1 MKSETLQEIKDTF
14 KTVVRQQVAK
24 GGKVRWG
31 EAESLAVIEAL
42 VDVLV
47 SNEDAQADGF
57 DAIRT
62 NVGQVVNPSAFAQT
76 LEKLPAVGFDEKG
89 QPLAGGTFPH
99 PARIVRPKRG
109 TGGSRGASD
118 L

>member
-42 VDVLV
+42 VEVMV
-47 SNEDAQADGF
+47 TNEDATAEGF
-57 DAIRT
+57 DAIRA

-76 LEKLPAVGFDEKG
+76 LEKLPKD
-89 QPLAGGTFPH
+89 H
-99 PARIVRPKRG
+99 PASITRPKRG

>member
-1 MKSETLQEIKDTF
+1 MKPETLAEIKDTF

-42 VDVLV
+42 CDVLLT
-47 SNEDAQADGF
+47 NEDAGADGF
-57 DAIRT
+57 DAIRA

-76 LEKLPAVGFDEKG
+76 LEKLPKD
-89 QPLAGGTFPH
+89 H
-99 PARIVRPKRG
+99 PASITRPKRG

>member
-1 MKSETLQEIKDTF
+1 MKQETVQEIKDTF

-42 VDVLV
+42 VEVMM
-47 SNEDAQADGF
+47 SNADAQADGF
-57 DAIRT
+57 DAIRV
-62 NVGQVVNPSAFAQT
+62 NVAQVVNPSAFAQT
-76 LEKLPAVGFDEKG
+76 LERLPKD
-89 QPLAGGTFPH
+89 H
-99 PARIVRPKRG
+99 PASITRPKRG
-109 TGGSRGASD
+109 TGGARGASD